1 MFAFFDGLLYGNF
14 ELVAKQWHVF
24 WLYRL
29 SAWKVNVEFVSMLFA
44 AVVKLSVPHIQF
56 HLIGGLPEV
65 FSEHCKVIGFL
76 SFTDKGLKLLS
87 TGSVKGASE

>member
-24 WLYRL
+24 WLYCL
-29 SAWKVNVEFVSMLFA
+29 SAWKVNVEFVSMLFTP
-44 AVVKLSVPHIQF
+44 VVKLSVPHIQL

-65 FSEHCKVIGFL
+65 LSEHCKVIGSL
-76 SFTDKGLKLLS
+76 SFTDKELKLLS
-87 TGSVKGASE
+87 TGSVEGASE